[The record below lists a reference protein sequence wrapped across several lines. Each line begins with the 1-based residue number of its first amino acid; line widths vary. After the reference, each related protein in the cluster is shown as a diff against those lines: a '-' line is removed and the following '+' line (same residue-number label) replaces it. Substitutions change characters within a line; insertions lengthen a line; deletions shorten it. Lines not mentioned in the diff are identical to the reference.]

1 MIQVGT
7 FVKVIDNSGAKL
19 GFCIRILN
27 SGYNQ
32 RYAKIGSTILVSIKA
47 LRSVKNLKVK
57 KGDIHKAVVIKT
69 KSKIK
74 TFSYNYKN
82 YYENSVILLNKQNK
96 ALGTRIFS
104 KIPQTIKYTKFLKL
118 TTLSLGVS
126 I

>member
-74 TFSYNYKN
+74 TFSYNNIINALIKDQLNWTCFYLFNN
-82 YYENSVILLNKQNK
+82 Y
-96 ALGTRIFS
+96 
-104 KIPQTIKYTKFLKL
+104 
-118 TTLSLGVS
+118 
-126 I
+126 